1 MSPGASY
8 TARDTALL
16 LVLLGLWLSSDV
28 IVLLYETGIV
38 DGAADKPAIE
48 HKAPGFMEY
57 LTNWVWAFGV
67 ATRVCLLVTTAL
79 CGDVAQCASLPT
91 AKGAPQGRQSG
102 NVLEAHRVHRW
113 AVFAFLVYG
122 SCIFGVMVTFFV
134 LLLQDESMLVDLQN
148 SNKQKYT
155 LARIIFWNH
164 FRHVLVVIL
173 HTLVLLP
180 LVRIPVV
187 YKGYT
192 LAYGASLLCLPFA
205 IGSAH
210 NLIVNWIGN
219 SEAEL
224 YSIGSVDVEWNCRLA
239 YALSTVLTGV
249 YYMIAV
255 ILEEQEP
262 T

>member
-1 MSPGASY
+1 
-8 TARDTALL
+8 
-16 LVLLGLWLSSDV
+16 
-28 IVLLYETGIV
+28 LYETGIV
-38 DGAADKPAIE
+38 DGAADKPDVE

-67 ATRVCLLVTTAL
+67 ATRACLLVTTAL
-79 CGDVAQCASLPT
+79 NGNVTQCNCLPT
-91 AKGAPQGRQSG
+91 KEEVPRNKPQDDVPQTQ
-102 NVLEAHRVHRW
+102 RVHRW

-122 SCIFGVMVTFFV
+122 SCIFGVMVTFFA

-180 LVRIPVV
+180 LARIPVV
-187 YKGYT
+187 YKGHSV
-192 LAYGASLLCLPFA
+192 AYAVSLLCLPFA
-205 IGSAH
+205 IGSTH
-210 NLIVNWIGN
+210 NLVVNWIGN

-239 YALSTVLTGV
+239 YALSTLLTGV
-249 YYMIAV
+249 YYMLAI
-255 ILEEQEP
+255 ILEEQKAGG
-262 T
+262 

>member
-1 MSPGASY
+1 MAEASGRLYSP
-8 TARDTALL
+8 RDTTLL
-16 LVLLGLWLSSDV
+16 LVLLGFWLASDV
-28 IVLLYETGIV
+28 IVLLYETGLV
-38 DGAADKPAIE
+38 DDAADKASVD
-48 HKAPGFMEY
+48 HKTHGFMEY
-57 LTNWVWAFGV
+57 LTNWVWVFGV
-67 ATRVCLLVTTAL
+67 TTRVCLLSTT
-79 CGDVAQCASLPT
+79 SLIGSVEHT
-91 AKGAPQGRQSG
+91 DLFSRATGTKNKDGGTLKQ
-102 NVLEAHRVHRW
+102 RVHRW
-113 AVFAFLVYG
+113 VVFAFLVYG

-187 YKGYT
+187 HNGHSW
-192 LAYGASLLCLPFA
+192 AYVISLLCLPFA
-205 IGSAH
+205 LGSAH
-210 NLIVNWIGN
+210 SVFVNWVGQ

-224 YSIGSVDVEWNCRLA
+224 YSIGSVEIEWNCRLA

-249 YYMIAV
+249 YYALAIVLDDA
-255 ILEEQEP
+255 E
-262 T
+262 